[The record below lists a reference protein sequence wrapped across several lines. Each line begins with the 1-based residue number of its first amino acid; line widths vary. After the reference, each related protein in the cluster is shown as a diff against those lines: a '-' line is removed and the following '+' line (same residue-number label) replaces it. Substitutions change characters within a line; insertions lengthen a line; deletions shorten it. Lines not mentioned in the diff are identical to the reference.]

1 MPKFLANNAMVMDTV
16 DTWKSNQ
23 VAQQLQQLSPQL
35 KLLAITT
42 PCAMYQKFRT
52 YFAIIFIRCNV
63 FQSAR
68 SLKLLLEY
76 APFASLLF
84 I

>member
-1 MPKFLANNAMVMDTV
+1 MANNQVMDTVDTV

-42 PCAMYQKFRT
+42 PCAMYQKLRT
-52 YFAIIFIRCNV
+52 YLAIIFIRCNV

-68 SLKLLLEY
+68 SLKLLLELGQSRPT
-76 APFASLLF
+76 AGKA
-84 I
+84 